1 MFYLFLALYL
11 AIGLVYAASCFETTY
26 KVKAKD
32 EEYYVFLAGSVLI
45 LTFTWIVFII
55 IEVMWLF
62 LLGAGKLIDKLFSK
76 P

>member
-11 AIGLVYAASCFETTY
+11 AIGLVYAASCFETTH
-26 KVKAKD
+26 KAKTKD

-45 LTFTWIVFII
+45 LTLTWSVFIFVEI
-55 IEVMWLF
+55 MWLF
-62 LLGAGKLIDKLFSK
+62 LLGVGRLIDKLFSK